1 MIPLISAA
9 SNGSRRGGRRE
20 NSEKCYSVIPELP
33 VRMLVKH
40 QCLKGVEVM
49 INF

>member
-1 MIPLISAA
+1 MIPLFSAA
-9 SNGSRRGGRRE
+9 SNGGRRGGRRE
-20 NSEKCYSVIPELP
+20 NNYSVIPELP